1 MRACPECQ
9 IELESWEVACRKCG
23 KLYRPQDMPTIE
35 QALSSD
41 AGLEESYKQWLERG
55 KDELA
60 AGRFEEAA
68 ACLQEALRRLRG
80 LDAGAVGESEV
91 RLLLAEALEKAK
103 KLAEAAQQLELV
115 AGLDGDGA
123 GSKREELVRRADEL
137 KKEAVDLSL
146 VTRGEDVFRALEP
159 GEARVVPL
167 YCSACRRLLSEAEVF
182 GFRRGAEAD
191 IRCLCGVEA
200 SPLAKLDAKHAR
212 ALREAS
218 VMRGRKAQL
227 IEAASRDYPGGKN
240 RYVAA
245 ALAAVLGD
253 LGLHRVYLGEGSACV
268 VYMLFCWTFVPWVAA
283 LFEAVG
289 YLSMSKVT
297 FNLSY
302 NIDRVLAAIPAETT
316 AGEDHSELF
325 SMEVTEDPEDFVD
338 EYTAGTGSGAEP
350 RE

>member
-1 MRACPECQ
+1 
-9 IELESWEVACRKCG
+9 
-23 KLYRPQDMPTIE
+23 MPTVE
-35 QALSSD
+35 QAVSSD

-80 LDAGAVGESEV
+80 LDVGSVAESEV

-115 AGLDGDGA
+115 AGLDGAD
-123 GSKREELVRRADEL
+123 SKREELVSRAGEL

-146 VTRGEDVFRALEP
+146 TTRGEDVFRALEP

-167 YCSACRRLLSEAEVF
+167 YCSACRRLLAEAEVF
-182 GFRRGAEAD
+182 GFRRGAEPN
-191 IRCLCGVEA
+191 IRCLCGMEA
-200 SPLAKLDAKHAR
+200 APLAKLDAKHAR
-212 ALREAS
+212 ALREAAS
-218 VMRGRKAQL
+218 VQGRKAQL
-227 IEAASRDYPGGKN
+227 IEAGSRDYPGGKN
-240 RYVAA
+240 RYIAA
-245 ALAAVLGD
+245 ALAVL
-253 LGLHRVYLGEGSACV
+253 LGNFGIHRVYLGEGSACV
-268 VYMLFCWTFVPWVAA
+268 VYILFCWTFLPWVAA

-289 YLSMSKVT
+289 YMSMSNVT

-302 NIDRVLAAIPAETT
+302 NIDRVLAALPAETT

-338 EYTAGTGSGAEP
+338 EFTAGTGSGAES